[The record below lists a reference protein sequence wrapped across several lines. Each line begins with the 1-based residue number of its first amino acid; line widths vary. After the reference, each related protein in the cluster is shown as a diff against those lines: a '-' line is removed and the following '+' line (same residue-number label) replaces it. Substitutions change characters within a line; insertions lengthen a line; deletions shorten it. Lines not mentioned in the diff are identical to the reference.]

1 MGIHIVYMYIYT
13 YCIYIYILYIYIHI
27 VYIYISIH
35 IVYIYIHTYC
45 IYIYIHIYM
54 DIAYGNGWKWW
65 LNLPWLWWFNGD
77 FWWGYSGILPL
88 KWWFKMI
95 FNGDMDVYMEFYG
108 TYQFYSRFWP
118 SLRETFEII
127 IKHCGPLGN
136 PRSSEFLMGK
146 SSKNNRFSIV
156 TIQWV
161 DVGSQNGDPR
171 IYLELPNRMIV
182 QYNISI

>member
-1 MGIHIVYMYIYT
+1 MGIHIIY
-13 YCIYIYILYIYIHI
+13 
-27 VYIYISIH
+27 
-35 IVYIYIHTYC
+35 
-45 IYIYIHIYM
+45 IYM
-54 DIAYGNGWKWW
+54 DIVYGNGWKWW

-108 TYQFYSRFWP
+108 TYQFYTRFWP

-146 SSKNNRFSIV
+146 SSINNRFSIV
-156 TIQWV
+156 TFQWV
-161 DVGSQNGDPR
+161 DVGSQNGEISGASEPHDST
-171 IYLELPNRMIV
+171 IYLFNVVKTMSCLPSPSHHHFYRW
-182 QYNISI
+182 Y